1 MKDLTEE
8 RLFDLLT
15 QQAVEGLNTNELNE
29 LHELENAFP
38 QWKNDDSFEFATT
51 AFSLTNLDTSE
62 ILPLHL
68 QNKILADSERL
79 FVSESLEEPQKV
91 FTFEPKRSNWSWL
104 GWAFAAVASIA
115 LAFNWSTQQ
124 VTAPPQAQQIEALNA
139 TQLRQKLLDT
149 DKNTIQINWTKGNV
163 KDLPEVSGDIVWS
176 DAKQSGFMRFKGL
189 PINDKSK
196 ECYQLWIF
204 DETQDEKTPIDGGI
218 FDVNSNG
225 EMIVPITAKL
235 NVRKPKLFAVTVEK
249 VGGVVVSKRE
259 KIPVLAKLSA

>member
-8 RLFDLLT
+8 RLFDLLV
-15 QQAVEGLNTNELNE
+15 QQAVEGLNANELNE
-29 LHELENAFP
+29 LRELENAFP
-38 QWKNDDSFEFATT
+38 MWKDDNSFELATT

-62 ILPLHL
+62 NLPLHL
-68 QNKILADSERL
+68 QNKILVESEKQ
-79 FVSESLEEPQKV
+79 FVSEPHEELQKT
-91 FTFEPKRSNWSWL
+91 FAFEPKRSNWSWL

-115 LAFNWSTQQ
+115 LAFNWSTQN
-124 VTAPPQAQQIEALNA
+124 VNAPPQTQQTEALNA
-139 TQLRQKLLDT
+139 NQLRQKLLDT
-149 DKNTIQINWTKGNV
+149 DKNTIQINWAKGNV

-189 PINDKSK
+189 PINDKTK

-218 FDVNSNG
+218 FDVNSDG
-225 EMIVPITAKL
+225 EVIVPITAKL

-249 VGGVVVSKRE
+249 TGGVVVSKRE